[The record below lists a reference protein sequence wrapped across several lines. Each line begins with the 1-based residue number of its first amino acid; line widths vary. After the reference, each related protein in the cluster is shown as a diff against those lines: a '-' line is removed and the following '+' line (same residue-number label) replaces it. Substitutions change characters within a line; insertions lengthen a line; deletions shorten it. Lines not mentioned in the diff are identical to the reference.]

1 MTELHAEETMLHWI
15 ESEDELGFP
24 TWLRYVECGHWGLI
38 LTAVLPRWIYYPWR
52 KDYPPS

>member
-1 MTELHAEETMLHWI
+1 MLHWI